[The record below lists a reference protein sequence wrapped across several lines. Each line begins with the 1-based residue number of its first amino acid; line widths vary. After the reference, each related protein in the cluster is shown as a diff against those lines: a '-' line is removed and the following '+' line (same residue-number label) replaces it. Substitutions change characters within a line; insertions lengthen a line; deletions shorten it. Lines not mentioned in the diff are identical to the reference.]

1 MEQVSG
7 LYNPGFL
14 GSQFHW
20 WLGQVANS
28 GTWRENQP
36 DSFFLFRKDI
46 PGWGYRY
53 KVRIMGIHD
62 AGEAIIPSD
71 QLPWAQVMYPITAG
85 GGHGG
90 SFQTPG
96 IKQGNFVFGF
106 FLDGSDEQIPIIMGV
121 LGNNAKTVIGE
132 ISSKENDEKG
142 FGPKSGYDSD
152 TTVAAD
158 DQLMT
163 EEPSSVAT
171 IESSD
176 ANQKENAGDKNR
188 KEVMDKET
196 PIECPKHGNTLTSM
210 ATHMSNFQKDYQ
222 KLMGQL
228 NDYGTAAASKNIIT
242 NINEGEIN
250 SKIDQLIEK
259 TAGLSAKSL
268 TPSLNNTQNFLSNK
282 INDVTRNIDKLANIT
297 DRLDNLEANVAAQ
310 GKLGCVFNKIKGDL
324 ARLIAAGIRK
334 SLAKKQ
340 NRTPQNNNQVRPTGN
355 NSGLIPPLPPEGFY
369 TPSNPC
375 ETEDLIADVFSNVMG
390 DITTGYQSAIIPLA
404 AGSGTSTQGRLASI
418 LSQENVL
425 VNLENGNLF
434 GGLASA
440 LGAGIGIN
448 ASQSGAIT
456 SALKAGNY
464 AAALTS
470 LVDFSGSNSALG
482 GLSTAIQSID
492 NGDIVGAFQG
502 IAGPLGIDSKL
513 MGAVGASLGAITN
526 GDIGSL
532 TNALGNLGGA
542 APQILTDVLGGR
554 LPLSGIDIGGFGALG
569 GLDFDLALAS
579 TFMSTAAAFLECDPP
594 DECPANDTHTLSGGG
609 KNKDES
615 KSEKV
620 NPTNIV
626 DKVKETTV
634 PEGAFGISAK
644 GKAEALN
651 NRINAASRASRLTG
665 IPDNLEAG
673 SFGISEAGADQALTN
688 RVNRGIESTGI
699 PANLPEGAF
708 TVTPKKKFNVPK
720 KETLTYDDSSITVT
734 EGPFTTTLTE
744 SGTSSQIRTQG
755 SVVMLGDKDTPASSK
770 ADQIAFIK
778 KRIKAEERQFRNFR
792 GNIRRDTLNELNSLR
807 RDLNLLDGG
816 NRPNYDWV
824 NLTEKQLKNKNLKL
838 IDVPFEVI
846 DPNKK
851 LDPRYENF

>member
-7 LYNPGFL
+7 LYNPGFV

-20 WLGQVANS
+20 WIGQVANS
-28 GTWRENQP
+28 GTWRDNQP
-36 DSFFLFRKDI
+36 NSFFLFRGDI

-121 LGNNAKTVIGE
+121 LGNNAKTIIGE

-152 TTVAAD
+152 TTIAAD

-163 EEPSSVAT
+163 EEPSSVCT

-176 ANQKENAGDKNR
+176 ANNKENCADKNR

-210 ATHMSNFQKDYQ
+210 QTHMSNFQKDYQ
-222 KLMGQL
+222 KIMSQL

-242 NINEGEIN
+242 NINEQA
-250 SKIDQLIEK
+250 SIDELIEK
-259 TAGLSAKSL
+259 TSKLSAKSL
-268 TPSLNNTQNFLSNK
+268 TPSLNNTQNFLSQK
-282 INDVTRNIDKLANIT
+282 LNDATRSIDKLANIT
-297 DRLDNLEANVAAQ
+297 DRLDILEANNEAQ

-324 ARLIAAGIRK
+324 ARLIAAGIKK

-340 NRTPQNNNQVRPTGN
+340 NRTPQNPNQTRPQGG
-355 NSGLIPPLPPEGFY
+355 NSGLIPPIPPENFY

-375 ETEDLIADVFSNVMG
+375 ETEDIIADVFSNVMG
-390 DITTGYQSAIIPLA
+390 DITQGYQEVITTLA
-404 AGSGTSTQGRLASI
+404 PGSGTPKERSFVDV
-418 LSQENVL
+418 LSQENVIT
-425 VNLENGNLF
+425 NLENGNLF

-456 SALKAGNY
+456 SALKSGNY

-470 LVDFSGSNSALG
+470 LVDFSGSNTALG

-594 DECPANDTHTLSGGG
+594 DECPVNDTHTLGGGG
-609 KNKDES
+609 KSKDGS
-615 KSEKV
+615 KTEKV
-620 NPTNIV
+620 NNTNII
-626 DKVKETTV
+626 DKVKEIPSGDALKAGSFGIS
-634 PEGAFGISAK
+634 PEGATQ
-644 GKAEALN
+644 ALN
-651 NRINAASRASRLTG
+651 NRLTSQTG
-665 IPDNLEAG
+665 IPANLEAGSFGISDAARAEALANRREVITNRVESQTGISGDLPAG
-673 SFGISEAGADQALTN
+673 SFGISEAGAREALTN
-688 RVNRGIESTGI
+688 RVESQTGI

-708 TVTPKKKFNVPK
+708 TITPKKKFNVPK
-720 KETLTYDDSSITVT
+720 IEKQIIENLVDDNGNETTIQWKEQFPDGVT
-734 EGPFTTTLTE
+734 STTISE
-744 SGTSSQIRTQG
+744 SKSVENGVIIERKSIRTQTSG
-755 SVVMLGDKDTPASSK
+755 
-770 ADQIAFIK
+770 Q
-778 KRIKAEERQFRNFR
+778 
-792 GNIRRDTLNELNSLR
+792 LNEIRNGKTYIFGVEVSPE
-807 RDLNLLDGG
+807 D
-816 NRPNYDWV
+816 Y
-824 NLTEKQLKNKNLKL
+824 NKL
-838 IDVPFEVI
+838 FEVQDI
-846 DPNKK
+846 RERTNLAKEIIS
-851 LDPRYENF
+851 RY

>member
-7 LYNPGFL
+7 LYDPGFI
-14 GSQFHW
+14 GGQFHW

-28 GTWRENQP
+28 GSWRENQP
-36 DSFFLFRKDI
+36 NSFFLFRKDI

-62 AGEAIIPSD
+62 SGEAVIPSD

-90 SFQTPG
+90 SFQSPG

-106 FLDGSDEQIPIIMGV
+106 FLDGADEQIPIIMGV

-132 ISSKENDEKG
+132 VSSKENDEKG

-152 TTVAAD
+152 TTIAAD

-176 ANQKENAGDKNR
+176 ANQKETASDKNK

-196 PIECPKHGNTLTSM
+196 PLECPKHGNTMTSM

-222 KLMGQL
+222 KLMSQL

-242 NINEGEIN
+242 NLDNVDEDQIQ
-250 SKIDQLIEK
+250 SKIDELIDK
-259 TAGLSAKSL
+259 TSKLSAKSL
-268 TPSLNNTQNFLSNK
+268 TVPLNNTQNFLSNK
-282 INDVTRNIDKLANIT
+282 INEVTRNIDKLANIT
-297 DRLDNLEANVAAQ
+297 DRLDILEANVEAQ

-390 DITTGYQSAIIPLA
+390 DITQGYQDVITTLA
-404 AGSGTSTQGRLASI
+404 PGSGTPKESRLVDI

-440 LGAGIGIN
+440 LGASIGIN

-470 LVDFSGSNSALG
+470 LVDFSGRSAAIG
-482 GLSTAIQSID
+482 GLATAIQSID

-502 IAGPLGIDSKL
+502 IAGPIGIDSKL

-532 TNALGNLGGA
+532 TNALGNLGGS

-594 DECPANDTHTLSGGG
+594 DECPANDTHTLGGGG

-615 KSEKV
+615 ESEKV
-620 NPTNIV
+620 NPTNVI
-626 DKVKETTV
+626 DKVKENTA
-634 PEGAFGISAK
+634 PEGAFGISER
-644 GKAEALN
+644 GQAEALN
-651 NRINAASRASRLTG
+651 NRINAATNITNTPSGEDLV
-665 IPDNLEAG
+665 PG
-673 SFGISEAGADQALTN
+673 SFGISDEARAEALAN
-688 RVNRGIESTGI
+688 RQEVITDRENVLNQRIQRGIESTGI
-699 PANLPEGAF
+699 PADLPEGAF
-708 TVTPKKKFNVPK
+708 TMTPKKKFNVPK
-720 KETLTYDDSSITVT
+720 IENV
-734 EGPFTTTLTE
+734 GE
-744 SGTSSQIRTQG
+744 SFS
-755 SVVMLGDKDTPASSK
+755 
-770 ADQIAFIK
+770 
-778 KRIKAEERQFRNFR
+778 EFR
-792 GNIRRDTLNELNSLR
+792 GRGNTRGFYNIPSYATVNEDEFIVDRDRALR
-807 RDLNLLDGG
+807 ILSGIRDENVPNDRKKNFARTINVAKYKEVYGG
-816 NRPNYDWV
+816 TGRV
-824 NLTEKQLKNKNLKL
+824 
-838 IDVPFEVI
+838 FEYQGKI
-846 DPNKK
+846 YKPGDPGYNDAF
-851 LDPRYENF
+851 LGR